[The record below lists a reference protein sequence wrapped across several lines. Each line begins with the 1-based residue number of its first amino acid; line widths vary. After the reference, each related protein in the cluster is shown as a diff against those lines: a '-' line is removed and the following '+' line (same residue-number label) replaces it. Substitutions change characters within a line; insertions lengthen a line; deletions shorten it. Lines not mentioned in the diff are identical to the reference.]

1 MIHIVRRFGVVDIT
15 EVDVF
20 LELPSFLC
28 DLGNVGNMIS
38 GFLEATLGITDK
50 NGGTAPGPLP
60 IPQDP
65 G

>member
-38 GFLEATLGITDK
+38 GLLGATLGITDK
-50 NGGTAPGPLP
+50 MEAQPQPPLL
-60 IPQDP
+60 IP
-65 G
+65 